1 MIMKRKESIKVF
13 KFWSFLFFLSLFFFA
28 ISTAL
33 EGAYLRNFPV
43 KVVQPNGEEIQV
55 FASGDEFYN
64 WLHDKDGFTII
75 QNPRTGYYVYAI
87 EKDGDLLPSNYAIIS
102 DYVVNTASISYLN
115 IPPYLNIHGKR
126 GKSQKS
132 YFLKVLRQM

>member
-1 MIMKRKESIKVF
+1 MIIKRKESIKVF
-13 KFWSFLFFLSLFFFA
+13 KFWSFLFFLSLFLFA

-33 EGAYLRNFPV
+33 EGAYLRNFLI
-43 KVVQPNGEEIQV
+43 KIVQPNGEEIHV

-87 EKDGDLLPSNYAIIS
+87 EKEGDLLASNYAIIS
-102 DYVVNTASISYLN
+102 D
-115 IPPYLNIHGKR
+115 
-126 GKSQKS
+126 
-132 YFLKVLRQM
+132 

>member
-1 MIMKRKESIKVF
+1 MITKRKEGFKVF
-13 KFWSFLFFLSLFFFA
+13 KFLLSLFFSSLFLFV

-75 QNPRTGYYVYAI
+75 QNPRTGYYVYAT
-87 EKDGDLLPSNYAIIS
+87 EKEGDLLPSNYAIIS
-102 DYVVNTASISYLN
+102 DYAVNTASISYLN
-115 IPPYLNIHGKR
+115 IPPYLKHSWEKR
-126 GKSQKS
+126 KKP
-132 YFLKVLRQM
+132 K